1 MLLVDVP
8 PGSFGVSRR
17 NDGITMGRNLE
28 ENLNTLYVTILLAVW
43 DEHALYGSL
52 RLWMYIKGLIV
63 VYYHSDSV
71 A

>member
-1 MLLVDVP
+1 MLLVDVT

-28 ENLNTLYVTILLAVW
+28 ENLNTLYVIILLW
-43 DEHALYGSL
+43 DEHAMYGSL